1 MALKNHP
8 HPPLGKPGGYELELI
23 RNVGADTADRLV
35 LQRRESSE
43 EIITSSWDAGT
54 VG

>member
-8 HPPLGKPGGYELELI
+8 HPQLGKSGGYELELI